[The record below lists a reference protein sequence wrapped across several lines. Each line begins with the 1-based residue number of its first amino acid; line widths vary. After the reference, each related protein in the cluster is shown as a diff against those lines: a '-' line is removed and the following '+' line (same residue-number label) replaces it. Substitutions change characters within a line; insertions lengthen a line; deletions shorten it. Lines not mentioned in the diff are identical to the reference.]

1 MKNPRITTWHD
12 CEMLNSPQMEK
23 RNFYCPSGL
32 EIVYVAKLSKNTVTV
47 RLAVHYSIQ
56 VLSRGLLLTGYP
68 WAVPLQGYI
77 HCCTVCCSMAAHGDP
92 LCAWCP

>member
-23 RNFYCPSGL
+23 RNFIYCPNGL
-32 EIVYVAKLSKNTVTV
+32 EIVYVAKLSKNTITI

-56 VLSRGLLLTGYP
+56 VFNRL
-68 WAVPLQGYI
+68 
-77 HCCTVCCSMAAHGDP
+77 
-92 LCAWCP
+92 